1 MRPIFN
7 IATGEDR
14 HWWVVLYGSYWDY
27 WVLRY
32 FILINLI
39 PPPLLPRP
47 HYWII
52 LANGKFYFTMASVG
66 EDSDDWSWHS
76 DWWISS
82 IEISGDTQLS
92 AIYPR
97 PAKPA
102 NLDPLSPLILLNCGY
117 IHSTLLSYHPS
128 LRWDQIITQWV
139 SIYGQIFWRVE
150 SWFWMIQN

>member
-7 IATGEDR
+7 IAAEEDR

-39 PPPLLPRP
+39 PPPRLPRP

-66 EDSDDWSWHS
+66 EDSEDWSWHS
-76 DWWISS
+76 DWYWDIWWHAAICYLPPPCQTCQLGPAISPNITKLWLHS
-82 IEISGDTQLS
+82 LNFTVL
-92 AIYPR
+92 P
-97 PAKPA
+97 PLAKMGS
-102 NLDPLSPLILLNCGY
+102 NNY
-117 IHSTLLSYHPS
+117 IVG
-128 LRWDQIITQWV
+128 I

-150 SWFWMIQN
+150 SWFWMIPN